1 MRRYAAFALTALLL
15 LALLGCGGGASI
27 VGKWTDEADYGAA
40 VIEFTRDG
48 QVKTYSP
55 LMPDLS
61 ITMAYKV
68 NGSDI
73 TMTAEGEDT
82 VSSTGTLSGGG
93 RCPVSN
99 PERPSGTEAGP
110 LSGGPAI
117 KGGQTKRE
125 P

>member
-61 ITMAYKV
+61 
-68 NGSDI
+68 
-73 TMTAEGEDT
+73 
-82 VSSTGTLSGGG
+82 LS
-93 RCPVSN
+93 
-99 PERPSGTEAGP
+99 
-110 LSGGPAI
+110 LI
-117 KGGQTKRE
+117 HI
-125 P
+125 

>member
-82 VSSTGTLSGGG
+82 VSSTVTFRVEDDALYLT
-93 RCPVSN
+93 PVSY
-99 PERPSGTEAGP
+99 TH
-110 LSGGPAI
+110 LDVY
-117 KGGQTKRE
+117 KRQS
-125 P
+125 PPWSWARRIR

>member
-48 QVKTYSP
+48 QVKTDSP

-82 VSSTGTLSGGG
+82 VSSTGTFRVEDDALYLTLSGQAEQKLV
-93 RCPVSN
+93 RYQ
-99 PERPSGTEAGP
+99 E
-110 LSGGPAI
+110 
-117 KGGQTKRE
+117 GQQ
-125 P
+125 